1 MRRIQQH
8 RGRPYPL
15 GATYDGG
22 GVNFALFSEHAT
34 KVELCLYSEDGRTCT
49 NRITFRET
57 TDHVWHAYL
66 PSVRPGQ
73 LYGYRVHG
81 PWKPEKGH
89 RFNARKL
96 LLDPYAKAIAG
107 RLQSSEL
114 LLGYQSGSAEDNERD
129 ERDSAD
135 AVPKCV
141 VIDDAFDWGGDRRI
155 DRPMDETIFYEV
167 HVKGFSHLWDL
178 VPPDQRGRYLG
189 LASKPAIEYFQRL
202 GVTAIELLPV
212 HHFVDDG
219 FLVGKGL
226 ANYWGYSTIGYFAPD
241 SRYASDSQG
250 QQVWEFKQ
258 MVKGLHAAGIE
269 VILDVVYNHTA
280 EGNHLGPTL
289 SFKGIDNAAYYRRVA
304 DSPRHYMDFT
314 GTGNTLDL
322 RHPRALQLVMDSLR
336 YFVAECHVDGFRFDL
351 ATTIARESNGFD
363 PRGGFLDAIRQ
374 DPVLQRVK
382 LIAEPWDVGDGGY
395 QVGGFPPGW
404 SEWNGK
410 YRDCLRAYWK
420 GDEAQAA
427 ELGYR
432 LTGSSDLYEAAG
444 RRPSAS
450 VNFVIAHDG
459 FTLHDLVSYNDK
471 HNEANGEDNKDGE
484 SNNHSWNCGHEGDT
498 ADEAV
503 LSLRRRQMRN
513 FLATLFLSQGVP
525 MLCGGDEYGRTQ
537 QGNNNAFCQDS
548 AISWFTWTRSPE
560 QERQTEFTSRLAK
573 LRSEHPIFRRPSYFH
588 GRRQRGPDGKDITWL
603 SPGGNEMGEGEWS
616 TAFVKSIGML
626 LNGDWLALRDWQG
639 NPLRDDTFLL
649 LLNAAH
655 DPLEFK
661 LPGDPARHAWHVV
674 IDTADETGFPADRA
688 PIPAGSPMPLVER
701 SLALLRRAAAE
712 TTQNSA

>member
-1 MRRIQQH
+1 MRRIQQWQ
-8 RGRPYPL
+8 GRPYPL

-22 GVNFALFSEHAT
+22 GVNFALFSERAT
-34 KVELCLYSEDGRTCT
+34 KVELCLYSEDGRSCT
-49 NRITFRET
+49 NRITFREQ

-81 PWKPEKGH
+81 PWKPEKGY

-107 RLQSSEL
+107 RLQASEL
-114 LLGYQSGSAEDNERD
+114 MLGYKPGADEDHERD

-135 AVPKCV
+135 AMPKCV
-141 VIDDAFDWGGDRRI
+141 VIDDAFDWAGDRRI
-155 DRPMDETIFYEV
+155 ARPMDETIIYEV
-167 HVKGFSHLWDL
+167 HVKGFSHLWDV

-189 LASKPAIEYFQRL
+189 LASRPAIEYFQKL
-202 GVTAIELLPV
+202 GITAIELLPV

-226 ANYWGYSTIGYFAPD
+226 ANYWGYSSIGFFAPD
-241 SRYASDSQG
+241 SRYASDCHG

-258 MVKGLHAAGIE
+258 MVKLLHAAGIE

-280 EGNHLGPTL
+280 EGNHMGPTL
-289 SFKGIDNAAYYRRVA
+289 SFKGIDNAAYYRRVPN
-304 DSPRHYMDFT
+304 SSRHYMDFT

-322 RHPRALQLVMDSLR
+322 RHPRALQLVLDSLR
-336 YFVAECHVDGFRFDL
+336 YFVNECHVDGFRFDL
-351 ATTIARESNGFD
+351 ATTLARESNGYD
-363 PRGGFLDAIRQ
+363 PHGGFLDAVHQ

-395 QVGGFPPGW
+395 QVGGFPAGW

-410 YRDCLRAYWK
+410 YRDCLRSYWK
-420 GDEAQAA
+420 GDDSQAS

-432 LTGSSDLYEAAG
+432 LTGSSDLYERAG

-459 FTLHDLVSYNDK
+459 FTLNDLVSYNDK
-471 HNEANGEDNKDGE
+471 HNVANGEENRDGE
-484 SNNHSWNCGHEGDT
+484 GNNHSWNCGHEGPT
-498 ADEAV
+498 EDEGV
-503 LSLRRRQMRN
+503 NGLRRRQMRN

-525 MLCGGDEYGRTQ
+525 MICGGDEYGRTQ

-548 AISWFTWTRSPE
+548 DISWFSWTRTPE
-560 QERQTEFTSRLAK
+560 QERQTEFTGRLAR
-573 LRSEHPIFRRPSYFH
+573 LRRDHPVFRRPAHFR
-588 GRRQRGPDGKDITWL
+588 GRRLRGTDSKDITWL
-603 SPGGNEMGEGEWS
+603 SPSGNEMAEKEWD
-616 TAFVKSIGML
+616 THFVKSLGLL
-626 LNGDWLALRDWQG
+626 LNGESLDVRDWHG
-639 NPLRDDTFLL
+639 NPVRDDTFVL
-649 LLNAAH
+649 LLNAA
-655 DPLEFK
+655 PASLEFK
-661 LPGDPARHAWHVV
+661 LPGEAGRHSWQVV
-674 IDTADETGFPADRA
+674 IDTADESGFPADRE
-688 PIPAGSPMPLVER
+688 PIPAGSPMHLVER
-701 SLALLRRAAAE
+701 SLALLRR
-712 TTQNSA
+712 TTS